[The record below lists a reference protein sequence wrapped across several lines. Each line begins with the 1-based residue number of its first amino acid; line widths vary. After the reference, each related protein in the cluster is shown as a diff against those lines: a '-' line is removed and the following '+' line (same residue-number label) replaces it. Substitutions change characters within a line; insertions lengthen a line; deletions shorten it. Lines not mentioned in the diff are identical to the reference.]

1 VADVFIINKITIFFI
16 LDKKMK
22 YVLVIFIFNKQ
33 GKIYLTNIDEH
44 QRRTIYYQHIS
55 ESDTYDINN
64 VIKYELNIRIDL
76 KYKRSRLYDIG
87 IYESKDKEHKYYLYC
102 YRIKKYNEDYIFGR
116 KKVELKD
123 IYKEYDELY
132 DRAIKMVYDKIHDVT
147 RMIAKKSYLVE
158 RIKSSWNVN
167 KPESI
172 KSLYYDPMKF
182 GFHPKSDI
190 SRYYNEI
197 VCSKDFKYDESKE
210 FTLEIVDKINIDMK
224 KDERKRVREEDTDD
238 KNNYVRKKPVK
249 RNKISKS
256 DVIISLDEKW
266 TKPIEMREK
275 TYE

>member
-1 VADVFIINKITIFFI
+1 
-16 LDKKMK
+16 MK

-44 QRRTIYYQHIS
+44 NKRTIFYQHIS
-55 ESDTYDINN
+55 ESDTYDIDNM
-64 VIKYELNIRIDL
+64 IKYELDIRIDL

-102 YRIKKYNEDYIFGR
+102 YKIKKYNEDYIFGR

-123 IYKEYDELY
+123 IYKEYDELH
-132 DRAIKMVYDKIHDVT
+132 DKMIKMIYDKIHDVT
-147 RMIAKKSYLVE
+147 RMIAKNSYLVE

-167 KPESI
+167 KPENI

-182 GFHPKSDI
+182 RFHPKSDI
-190 SRYYNEI
+190 SRYYNDI

-210 FTLEIVDKINIDMK
+210 FMLEIIDKINIVKK
-224 KDERKRVREEDTDD
+224 KDERKRVREEDI
-238 KNNYVRKKPVK
+238 RKKPVK
-249 RNKISKS
+249 RNKISES

-266 TKPIEMREK
+266 TQPIER
-275 TYE
+275 